1 MLIRPFDP
9 GKASEQETLLELA
22 LAQEARLQAAM
33 PGLLASPT
41 PETITTKLR
50 EATHLLVVED
60 AAGQVRGAVQPAV
73 WNVKRGSILRAFVAG
88 CNGVAQQLI
97 LPALQES
104 DASAVMKTLLQ
115 ALEDFWIHEDTDADL
130 LRWPAQDTWFVPLLA
145 ERGFLLDSICATR
158 ALDPFFA
165 TPPVA
170 PTALHFRTAQP
181 EDESALL
188 RLFHEELLFH
198 ERATPFVRSS
208 PAVLQAF
215 QQKLERLW
223 QGERFEDGAPLIVV
237 AQQGDTLVAMAESTL
252 LTVSEED
259 DPGFTPPG
267 RYWCIENVSVLEPFQ
282 GQGIGHVLVQMIE
295 SIRLTL
301 ELDLRGYVLW
311 YNPDNTTA
319 VSQNMQGMRADID
332 TVSVAVAGAARE
344 AVTGTTRIQQTGQFF
359 ETIFGLVEEQASES
373 EVITRQMEQL
383 YANSV
388 SVVEIMETVSLHTQ
402 TSRDRTRQTAQEMQ
416 ELTAQAQQLRLSVEV
431 FKLKP
436 ETSLIAQA
444 TRKEAQGVR

>member
-1 MLIRPFDP
+1 MLDTRNPKEKEAL
-9 GKASEQETLLELA
+9 GALA
-22 LAQEARLQAAM
+22 LAQEARHLANSSR
-33 PGLLASPT
+33 LLAAHPLASLEVLAKEP
-41 PETITTKLR
+41 
-50 EATHLLVVED
+50 LLIVAVD
-60 AAGQVRGAVQPAV
+60 ADGRLSGAVQPAI
-73 WNVKRGSILRAFVAG
+73 WQIKRDSILRAFLAS
-88 CNGVAQQLI
+88 CNGVARHLI
-97 LPALQES
+97 LPDPQEADAPAVVGALLE
-104 DASAVMKTLLQ
+104 
-115 ALEDFWIHEDTDADL
+115 ALTDFWQRQDTDADL
-130 LRWPAQDTWFVPLLA
+130 LRWPAQETRLLPLIA
-145 ERGFLLDSICATR
+145 EHGFQLDSVCAFR
-158 ALDPFFA
+158 ALDAFFSEA
-165 TPPVA
+165 PITPAGP
-170 PTALHFRTAQP
+170 HFRIAQP
-181 EDESALL
+181 SDEVALL

-402 TSRDRTRQTAQEMQ
+402 TSRERTRQTAQEMQ